1 MRRTCSPTC
10 SRMPGIARTAASARR
25 SRPRPRGSTRSGRR
39 SAASMARTGTGISCV
54 CVPRSRTMRRF
65 EWHLLLEPR
74 GAGGPENMARDE
86 ALLTEADRTGAAFL
100 RLYRFDPPCLSLGR
114 NEPAPER
121 LGFVTVRRPT
131 GGRSV
136 WHEHEVTYAVAAP
149 IAAFGRLR
157 DAYRA
162 IHERLATALRSLG
175 ADVTISEYRPIPR
188 LPDRPTDCFAATVGG
203 EVLVAGR
210 KVIGS
215 AQIRR
220 GASFLQHGSIL
231 LDGSP
236 DVVNATTLRAILG
249 RTVTFEEV
257 AAAIVR
263 TWGEPLTN
271 ATRCRPMP
279 SCLQLDLAPLGDRK
293 STRLN
298 SSHLGISYAVFC
310 LKKKQQPYVTATY
323 LAL

>member
-1 MRRTCSPTC
+1 
-10 SRMPGIARTAASARR
+10 
-25 SRPRPRGSTRSGRR
+25 
-39 SAASMARTGTGISCV
+39 
-54 CVPRSRTMRRF
+54 MRRF

-74 GAGGPENMARDE
+74 GASGPENMARDE

-121 LGFVTVRRPT
+121 LGIVTVRRPT

-188 LPDRPTDCFAATVGG
+188 LSDRPTDCFAATVGG

-279 SCLQLDLAPLGDRK
+279 SCLQLDLAPLGAR
-293 STRLN
+293 
-298 SSHLGISYAVFC
+298 
-310 LKKKQQPYVTATY
+310 
-323 LAL
+323 